1 MSFILTRL
9 TKNSVQQV
17 NVTKQQF
24 CISCL
29 RKKNA
34 IWPGIIQKPVN
45 AGSHR
50 IGVKTRLQGLL

>member
-1 MSFILTRL
+1 L
-9 TKNSVQQV
+9 VQQV

-34 IWPGIIQKPVN
+34 IWPGIIKQPVS

-50 IGVKTRLQGLL
+50 IDRCEECKAWCRLPTTLRARVL

>member
-1 MSFILTRL
+1 MSLVLTRL

-17 NVTKQQF
+17 SVTKQQF

-34 IWPGIIQKPVN
+34 ILPGIIV
-45 AGSHR
+45 
-50 IGVKTRLQGLL
+50 T